1 MPDDDPT
8 TPGEDPP
15 RPEDDLPPTGEHD
28 IFADDDEDDA
38 AVEDEGAPHENEP
51 AVPDAHD
58 GGADEQEEEDE
69 PVAEEPP
76 LSAAQL
82 WTNPQGRGLGKDE
95 DADAAPSPRA
105 GDEAGSPG
113 DEGISAHDHD
123 HDHDHDDQ
131 DDGHDD
137 DDDLDDD
144 LDLDLDD
151 LGPGDEDDT
160 YEGVAAPTADFLN
173 AGYEHTPEEIHERR
187 VAAHRRHRRN
197 GLIRLF
203 GLLVI
208 VALVVLFAVD
218 RLGSSTK
225 PKPKHVSNSPLAAA
239 GTGPSHVAK
248 NSQSSALPGN
258 LLIADRGN
266 RRLLDISPLGQTVWR
281 YSQAASA
288 LSPGLFPDFAFFT
301 KSGHQIAITEDGYS
315 VISAL
320 AVDAGQIVFSYGHFG
335 HPGSGANH
343 LFDPSAALRVDNG
356 QILAADLGNCRL
368 VVITPQ
374 DHHVT
379 RQLGTT
385 GRCAHDPPT
394 TFDDP
399 SSAFPTTAGGIVVNE
414 QGDGYADLLSAAGAL
429 IKSVPVPGFHHPS
442 ATADVSANVLISVEH
457 THPGAVETFST
468 TGKLLW
474 RYDPASG
481 NGELNDPALAL
492 ELPDGDVL
500 VSDERD
506 DRVIV
511 IDPHTNAIVWQYGH
525 DHHAGARAGY
535 LDLPVGIDLV
545 HPFSLLD
552 TIRLAQPPG

>member
-1 MPDDDPT
+1 MA
-8 TPGEDPP
+8 
-15 RPEDDLPPTGEHD
+15 RSSPPT
-28 IFADDDEDDA
+28 
-38 AVEDEGAPHENEP
+38 
-51 AVPDAHD
+51 
-58 GGADEQEEEDE
+58 
-69 PVAEEPP
+69 
-76 LSAAQL
+76 SA
-82 WTNPQGRGLGKDE
+82 T
-95 DADAAPSPRA
+95 
-105 GDEAGSPG
+105 
-113 DEGISAHDHD
+113 
-123 HDHDHDDQ
+123 
-131 DDGHDD
+131 
-137 DDDLDDD
+137 
-144 LDLDLDD
+144 
-151 LGPGDEDDT
+151 
-160 YEGVAAPTADFLN
+160 
-173 AGYEHTPEEIHERR
+173 
-187 VAAHRRHRRN
+187 
-197 GLIRLF
+197 
-203 GLLVI
+203 
-208 VALVVLFAVD
+208 
-218 RLGSSTK
+218 
-225 PKPKHVSNSPLAAA
+225 
-239 GTGPSHVAK
+239 
-248 NSQSSALPGN
+248 
-258 LLIADRGN
+258 
-266 RRLLDISPLGQTVWR
+266 
-281 YSQAASA
+281 AAS
-288 LSPGLFPDFAFFT
+288 
-301 KSGHQIAITEDGYS
+301 
-315 VISAL
+315 
-320 AVDAGQIVFSYGHFG
+320 
-335 HPGSGANH
+335 
-343 LFDPSAALRVDNG
+343 
-356 QILAADLGNCRL
+356 
-368 VVITPQ
+368 
-374 DHHVT
+374 